1 MGSKLR
7 SAYAWVLLL
16 VIILPL
22 FPVAWLV
29 WLLTGRLDPRRD
41 GLRVL
46 TARWASLYGRTSP
59 LYRFRIE
66 GRERL
71 PDGPHVLVAN
81 HESGLDI
88 LCLLLLRTRARF
100 LAETWMFRIP
110 LSGALF
116 RRCRHIPL
124 EPGDRESGRR
134 ALAGAAEA
142 LAEGTPVAIF
152 PEGKMTPGGPA
163 EFRPGAFVV
172 AQRAGVPL
180 VPVLLEGTGQAWRP
194 GTMVVHGRHEIR
206 ITVLEPFS
214 ADDVKS
220 AEPEALSARVRAA
233 LLAARRAP
241 MDESDPNPED
251 LP

>member
-1 MGSKLR
+1 
-7 SAYAWVLLL
+7 LLL

-29 WLLTGRLDPRRD
+29 WLLTGRLDPHRD

-46 TARWASLYGRTSP
+46 TANWASLYGRTSP

-134 ALAGAAEA
+134 ALFTAAEA

-163 EFRPGAFVV
+163 EFRPGAFVL
-172 AQRAGVPL
+172 AHRAGVPL
-180 VPVLLEGTGQAWRP
+180 VPVLLEGTGRAWRP
-194 GTMVVHGRHEIR
+194 GTMVVQGRHEIR
-206 ITVLEPFS
+206 ISVLEPLS
-214 ADDVKS
+214 EDEVKS
-220 AEPEALSARVRAA
+220 AEPDLLSARVRAM
-233 LLAARRAP
+233 LVAARRGAA
-241 MDESDPNPED
+241 DAANPNRLRSP
-251 LP
+251 